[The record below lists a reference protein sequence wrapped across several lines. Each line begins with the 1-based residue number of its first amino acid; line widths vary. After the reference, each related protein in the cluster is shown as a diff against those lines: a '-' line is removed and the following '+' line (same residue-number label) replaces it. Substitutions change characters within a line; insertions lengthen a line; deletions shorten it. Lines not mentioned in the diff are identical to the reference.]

1 MPVVR
6 LSHLPNK
13 DEEEN
18 ACAGRKYNHECNCIK
33 QVPDRKILIVCFHLA
48 LVPGVL
54 NLSIQAVIKTCRLP
68 AAAGLLAVEMIFQCC
83 SIENN

>member
-54 NLSIQAVIKTCRLP
+54 NLSPALARVVAEGRDVAGKALRSRGLP
-68 AAAGLLAVEMIFQCC
+68 G
-83 SIENN
+83 